1 MCTPCKAI
9 LCYPGIGTSLK
20 GPLAE
25 EADIPQKPLPEE
37 ATLSAGK
44 AVEVQPCTSNVQEE
58 SRYPQEEPAQA
69 GSSYSSHTDLDDS
82 CYPESGRQT
91 RSQTGSLPVPTKMTM
106 AEEMNSK
113 THI

>member
-1 MCTPCKAI
+1 MLSILFIHLCNPCKAS
-9 LCYPGIGTSLK
+9 LCYLGIGTSQK

-25 EADIPQKPLPEE
+25 EAEADIPHKPLPEE
-37 ATLSAGK
+37 VTLSTDK
-44 AVEVQPCTSNVQEE
+44 AVEVQPCTSNVQDEL
-58 SRYPQEEPAQA
+58 R
-69 GSSYSSHTDLDDS
+69 
-82 CYPESGRQT
+82 YPESEGRQI